1 MGFLRVAIDLPL
13 PRLFDYCCDE
23 ALQRDVGLRVV
34 VPFGRKKVLGVIV
47 EVAAHSD
54 MPPDKLRAADR
65 ILRDMPPLSPQWLAL
80 ARFCSGYYQRPLGE
94 VIHAALPPWLRSSK
108 PLPESERHYAI
119 GDAGDRG
126 RGALPARSKTRRAL
140 LERLAAGPATE
151 TELARLGGNARKLA
165 RDLLAAGWIRNL
177 PAPPSAPDFVAT
189 HRLTPEQTNAVAAIR
204 ACGAFRVF
212 LLYGITGSGKTEVYL
227 HAIASV
233 LASGRQALVLVP
245 EIALTPALESA
256 FRSRFPAARIVV
268 QHSAMNEAERARGF
282 LDAQNGSADVVL
294 GTRLAVF
301 VPLPRLAL
309 LVIDEEQDP
318 SFKQQESLRYS
329 ARDVG
334 ILRAREA
341 GVPVVLCSATPSL
354 ETWHYATNGRYAL
367 LALSQRAPAGAGLP
381 AGLPQV
387 RLIDTGIHAPRDGIA
402 PPLAEAITER
412 LARGEQTLL
421 FLNRRGYAPVLAC
434 AQCGWMSGCPR
445 CSTRLVVHLRDHA
458 LRCHHC
464 GYATRIARACP
475 DCGNLDL
482 APVGRGTQR
491 LEATLGER
499 FPGARVL
506 RMDSDTARARGRLEV
521 MFRRIESGEADIM
534 VGTQILAKGHHFE
547 RLTLV
552 GVVNADAGLFSAN
565 YRAPE
570 RMFQQLEQVAGRAG
584 RADLP
589 GEVLI
594 QTRYP
599 AHPLYQALARH
610 DYAGYAR
617 ILLEERRQAGFP
629 PFVFEAALRADADHL
644 EPAMRFLRDA
654 AELAPSSPEDVTLFD
669 PAPMALERV
678 AGRSRAQRLVQSV
691 SRPRLQAFLAEWSA
705 ALYAG
710 RYPGVRWHLDV
721 DPTEF

>member
-1 MGFLRVAIDLPL
+1 MGFLRVAIDVPL
-13 PRLFDYCCDE
+13 PRLFDYRCDG
-23 ALQRDVGLRVV
+23 ASPKDIGLRVV
-34 VPFGRKKVLGVIV
+34 VPFGSKKIV
-47 EVAAHSD
+47 GIIFEVAASSD
-54 MPPDKLRAADR
+54 LPPEKLRAADR
-65 ILRDMPPLSPQWLAL
+65 ILRDMPPLAEEWLAL
-80 ARFCSGYYQRPLGE
+80 AQFCSGYYQRPLGE
-94 VIHAALPPWLRSSK
+94 VIHAALPPRLRSAK
-108 PLPESERHYAI
+108 PLPEVERRYALT
-119 GDAGDRG
+119 GAGAAARVT
-126 RGALPARSKTRRAL
+126 LPARSHARRAL
-140 LERLAAGPATE
+140 LDRLAANPATE
-151 TELARLGGNARKLA
+151 SELARLGRNTRELTRG
-165 RDLLAAGWIRNL
+165 LLAAGWIRETATT
-177 PAPPSAPDFVAT
+177 PAEPGFVAA
-189 HRLTPEQTNAVAAIR
+189 HRLTPEQESAVAAVR
-204 ACGAFRVF
+204 SCDAFGVF

-227 HAIASV
+227 HAIAAT
-233 LASGRQALVLVP
+233 LAAGCQALVLVP

-256 FRSRFPAARIVV
+256 VRSRFPGARIIV
-268 QHSAMNEAERARGF
+268 QHSGMPEAERVRGF
-282 LDAQNGSADVVL
+282 LDAQAGDADIVL

-301 VPLPRLAL
+301 VPLPRLGL
-309 LVIDEEQDP
+309 LVIDEEQDA

-354 ETWHYATNGRYAL
+354 ETWHHAGTGRYAL
-367 LALSQRAPAGAGLP
+367 LSLSRRAPAGADLP
-381 AGLPQV
+381 AV
-387 RLIDTGIHAPRDGIA
+387 HLIDTRVHVPRDGIA
-402 PPLAEAITER
+402 EPLERAIGER

-445 CSTRLVVHLRDHA
+445 CSTRLVVHLKDRQ

-464 GYATRIARACP
+464 GFASRIARACP

-482 APVGRGTQR
+482 APIGRGTQR
-491 LEATLGER
+491 LEATLAER
-499 FPGARVL
+499 FPAARVL
-506 RMDSDTARARGRLEV
+506 RMDSDTARTHGKLAGL
-521 MFRRIESGEADIM
+521 FRRIESGEANIL

-552 GVVNADAGLFSAN
+552 GVVNADTGLFSAN

-599 AHPLYQALARH
+599 SHPLYQALARH
-610 DYAGYAR
+610 DYEGYAR

-629 PFVFEAALRADADHL
+629 PFIFEAALRAEAAQT
-644 EPAMRFLRDA
+644 EAAMRFLRDA
-654 AELAPSSPEDVTLFD
+654 VALAPASHEAVTLFD
-669 PAPMALERV
+669 PAPMTLERI
-678 AGRSRAQRLVQSV
+678 ADKSRAQLLVQSP
-691 SRPRLQAFLAEWSA
+691 SRARLQPFLAAWSA
-705 ALYAG
+705 ALYAA
-710 RYPGVRWHLDV
+710 RFPGIRWHIDV

>member
-1 MGFLRVAIDLPL
+1 MGFLRVAIDVPL
-13 PRLFDYCCDE
+13 PRLFDYRCDG
-23 ALQRDVGLRVV
+23 ASAKDIGLRVV
-34 VPFGRKKVLGVIV
+34 VPFGSRKIV
-47 EVAAHSD
+47 GIIFDVVSSSD
-54 MPPDKLRAADR
+54 LPQEKLRAADR
-65 ILRDMPPLSPQWLAL
+65 ILRDMPPLAKEWLAL
-80 ARFCSGYYQRPLGE
+80 AQFCSDYYQRPLGE
-94 VIHAALPPWLRSSK
+94 VIHAALPPRLRSAK
-108 PLPESERHYAI
+108 PLPQPLPDFERRYALTEA
-119 GDAGDRG
+119 GDAGRVT
-126 RGALPARSKTRRAL
+126 LPARSHARRVL
-140 LERLAAGPATE
+140 LDRLAANPATE
-151 TELARLGGNARKLA
+151 SELARLGRNTGQLTRE
-165 RDLLAAGWIRNL
+165 LLGAGWIRETAST
-177 PAPPSAPDFVAT
+177 PAKPGFVAA
-189 HRLTPEQTNAVAAIR
+189 HRLTPEQESAVAAVR
-204 ACGAFRVF
+204 SCNAFGVF

-227 HAIASV
+227 HAIAAT

-256 FRSRFPAARIVV
+256 VRSRFPGGRIVV
-268 QHSAMNEAERARGF
+268 QHSGIPEAERVRGF
-282 LDAQNGSADVVL
+282 LDAQAGDADIVL

-301 VPLPRLAL
+301 VPLPRLGL
-309 LVIDEEQDP
+309 LVIDEEQDA

-354 ETWHYATNGRYAL
+354 ETWHHAGTGRYAL
-367 LALSQRAPAGAGLP
+367 LSLSRRAPAGADLP
-381 AGLPQV
+381 AV
-387 RLIDTGIHAPRDGIA
+387 HMIDTRVHVPRDGIA
-402 PPLAEAITER
+402 EPLERAIGER

-434 AQCGWMSGCPR
+434 AQCGWVSGCPR
-445 CSTRLVVHLRDHA
+445 CSTRLVVHLKDRR

-464 GYATRIARACP
+464 GFASRIARTCP

-482 APVGRGTQR
+482 APIGRGTQR
-491 LEATLGER
+491 LEATLAER
-499 FPGARVL
+499 FPAARIL
-506 RMDSDTARARGRLEV
+506 RMDSDTTRTHGKLEGL
-521 MFRRIESGEADIM
+521 FRRIESGEANIL

-552 GVVNADAGLFSAN
+552 GVVNADTGLFSAN

-599 AHPLYQALARH
+599 GHPLYQALARH
-610 DYAGYAR
+610 DYEGYAR

-629 PFVFEAALRADADHL
+629 PFIFEAALRAEAVQT
-644 EPAMRFLRDA
+644 EAAMRFLRDA
-654 AELAPSSPEDVTLFD
+654 VALAPASHEAVTLFD
-669 PAPMALERV
+669 PAPMTLERI
-678 AGRSRAQRLVQSV
+678 AGKSRAQLLVQSP
-691 SRPRLQAFLAEWSA
+691 SRARLQPFLAAWSA
-705 ALYAG
+705 SLYAG
-710 RYPGVRWHLDV
+710 RFPGVRWHIDV

>member
-1 MGFLRVAIDLPL
+1 MSFLRVAIDVPL
-13 PRLFDYCCDE
+13 PRLFDYRCD
-23 ALQRDVGLRVV
+23 AASPKDIGLRVV
-34 VPFGRKKVLGVIV
+34 VPFGSKKIV
-47 EVAAHSD
+47 GIIFEVVASSD
-54 MPPDKLRAADR
+54 LPAEKLRAADR
-65 ILRDMPPLSPQWLAL
+65 ILRDMPPLAKEWLAL
-80 ARFCSGYYQRPLGE
+80 AQFCSGYYQRPLGE
-94 VIHAALPPWLRSSK
+94 VIHAALPPRLRSAK
-108 PLPESERHYAI
+108 PLPPPLPDFERRYALTAA
-119 GDAGDRG
+119 GDAARPT
-126 RGALPARSKTRRAL
+126 LPARSHVRRAL
-140 LERLAAGPATE
+140 LDRLAANPATE
-151 TELARLGGNARKLA
+151 SELARLGGNTRRLT
-165 RDLLAAGWIRNL
+165 RDLLGAGWICETVST
-177 PAPPSAPDFVAT
+177 PAKPGFVAA
-189 HRLTPEQTNAVAAIR
+189 HRLTPEQESAVAALR
-204 ACGAFRVF
+204 SCDAFGVF

-227 HAIASV
+227 HAIAGT

-256 FRSRFPAARIVV
+256 VRSRFPGARIIV
-268 QHSAMNEAERARGF
+268 QHSGMPATERVRGF
-282 LDAQNGSADVVL
+282 LDAQAGNADIVL

-301 VPLPRLAL
+301 VPLPRLGL
-309 LVIDEEQDP
+309 LVVDEEQDA

-354 ETWHYATNGRYAL
+354 ETWHHAQTRRYAL
-367 LALSQRAPAGAGLP
+367 LALSRRAPAGADLP
-381 AGLPQV
+381 AV
-387 RLIDTGIHAPRDGIA
+387 RLIDTNVHVLHDGIA
-402 PPLAEAITER
+402 EPLERAIGER
-412 LARGEQTLL
+412 LARGEQTLM

-434 AQCGWMSGCPR
+434 AQCGWVSGCPR
-445 CSTRLVVHLRDHA
+445 CSTRLVVHLKDRQ

-464 GYATRIARACP
+464 GFASRIARACP

-482 APVGRGTQR
+482 APIGRGTQR
-491 LEATLGER
+491 LEATLAER

-506 RMDSDTARARGRLEV
+506 RMDSDTARTHGKLEGL
-521 MFRRIESGEADIM
+521 FRRIESGEADIL

-552 GVVNADAGLFSAN
+552 GVVNADTGLFSAN

-599 AHPLYQALARH
+599 GHPLYQALARH
-610 DYAGYAR
+610 DYEGYAR
-617 ILLEERRQAGFP
+617 VLLEERRQAGFP
-629 PFVFEAALRADADHL
+629 PFVFEAALRAEAAQT

-654 AELAPSSPEDVTLFD
+654 VALAPASHEAVTIFD
-669 PAPMALERV
+669 PAPMTLERI
-678 AGRSRAQRLVQSV
+678 AGKSRAQLLVQSP
-691 SRPRLQAFLAEWSA
+691 SRARLQPFLAAWSA

-710 RYPGVRWHLDV
+710 RFPGVRWHIDV

>member
-1 MGFLRVAIDLPL
+1 MGFLRVAIDVPL
-13 PRLFDYCCDE
+13 PRLFDYRCDG
-23 ALQRDVGLRVV
+23 ASPQDIGLRVV
-34 VPFGRKKVLGVIV
+34 VPFGTKMVVGIIF
-47 EVAAHSD
+47 EVVASSD
-54 MPPDKLRAADR
+54 LPAEKLRTADR
-65 ILRDMPPLSPQWLAL
+65 ILRDMPPLAREWLAL
-80 ARFCSGYYQRPLGE
+80 AQFCSGYYQRPLGE
-94 VIHAALPPWLRSSK
+94 VIHAALPPRLRSAK
-108 PLPESERHYAI
+108 PLPPPLPDFERRYALTEA
-119 GDAGDRG
+119 GDAARP
-126 RGALPARSKTRRAL
+126 ALPARSHARRAL
-140 LERLAAGPATE
+140 LDRLAANPATE
-151 TELARLGGNARKLA
+151 SELARLGSNTRKFT
-165 RDLLAAGWIRNL
+165 RDLLRAGWIRETAST
-177 PAPPSAPDFVAT
+177 PAKPGFVAA
-189 HRLTPEQTNAVAAIR
+189 HRLTPEQESAVTAVR
-204 ACGAFRVF
+204 SCDAFAVF

-227 HAIASV
+227 HAIAGT

-256 FRSRFPAARIVV
+256 VRSRFPGARIIV
-268 QHSAMNEAERARGF
+268 QHSGMPQAERVRGF
-282 LDAQNGSADVVL
+282 LDAQAGDADIVL

-301 VPLPRLAL
+301 VPLPRLGL
-309 LVIDEEQDP
+309 LVVDEEQDA

-329 ARDVG
+329 ARDIG

-354 ETWHYATNGRYAL
+354 ETWHHAQTRRYAL
-367 LALSQRAPAGAGLP
+367 LALSRRAPAGAGLP
-381 AGLPQV
+381 AV
-387 RLIDTGIHAPRDGIA
+387 RLIDTNVHVLHEGIA
-402 PPLAEAITER
+402 EPLERAIGDR
-412 LARGEQTLL
+412 LERGEQTLM

-434 AQCGWMSGCPR
+434 AQCGWVSGCRR
-445 CSTRLVVHLRDHA
+445 CSTRLVVHLKDRQ

-464 GYATRIARACP
+464 GYTSRIARACP

-482 APVGRGTQR
+482 APIGRGTQR
-491 LEATLGER
+491 LEATLAER

-506 RMDSDTARARGRLEV
+506 RMDSDTARTHGKLEGL
-521 MFRRIESGEADIM
+521 FRRIESGEADIL

-552 GVVNADAGLFSAN
+552 GVVNADTGLFSAN

-599 AHPLYQALARH
+599 GHPLYQALARH
-610 DYAGYAR
+610 DYEGYAR

-629 PFVFEAALRADADHL
+629 PFVFEAALRADAEQI
-644 EPAMRFLRDA
+644 EPAMRFLGDA
-654 AELAPSSPEDVTLFD
+654 VALAPASHEAVTIFD
-669 PAPMALERV
+669 PAPMTLERI
-678 AGRSRAQRLVQSV
+678 AGKSRAQLLVQSP
-691 SRPRLQAFLAEWSA
+691 SRARLQPFLSAWSA

-710 RYPGVRWHLDV
+710 RFPGVRWHIDV